1 MALAASVCLH
11 IYESNRYIL
20 PSLIFQEEYKAKVVS
35 QCNGVKNQLNHAL
48 RQQQQMQ
55 QQNQR
60 QGQVQQGQVQGS
72 LLNMGMNQMRP
83 QHQQQQNVSMNQ
95 ANSNNNN
102 TNIPNGFNNMNNT
115 QNQQQQILMAQQ
127 MMQQQLQH
135 LRPPN
140 TAVGNMTM
148 QQQQQHLRLNIL
160 EGDFTRLRT
169 GFIRDPAVESK
180 FIQYMAAMNA
190 KRVKSE
196 QVSIIDADKKLIKD
210 LVCFLF
216 ADYCLG

>member
-1 MALAASVCLH
+1 
-11 IYESNRYIL
+11 
-20 PSLIFQEEYKAKVVS
+20 
-35 QCNGVKNQLNHAL
+35 
-48 RQQQQMQ
+48 MQ

-60 QGQVQQGQVQGS
+60 QGQVQGS

-83 QHQQQQNVSMNQ
+83 QHQQQQNIGMNQ

-102 TNIPNGFNNMNNT
+102 ANIPNGFNMSNN

-169 GFIRDPAVESK
+169 GIIRDPAVEAK
-180 FIQYMAAMNA
+180 FMQYMTTMNA

-216 ADYCLG
+216 AEYCFF